1 MCKQRIYD
9 ILNLV
14 MKMKRCAWA
23 YNDELREYHDHIWG
37 QPQHDEVM
45 LYRMLIL
52 EGLQA
57 GLSWDIVLKKEK
69 AYEQALDHFEYEKIA
84 KYNEDKYQELMQTPL
99 LIKNKLKMKA
109 IITNAQAFIKV
120 QDEFKSFDHY
130 IWSYVN
136 FKPIKHHYHSSSE
149 VPAFDE
155 LSQLIS
161 KDLKK
166 RVFKFVG
173 PTIIY
178 SYLQAIGIYN
188 DHEIDCDF
196 Y

>member
-1 MCKQRIYD
+1 M
-9 ILNLV
+9 NLV

-23 YNDELREYHDHIWG
+23 YSDELRAYHDHVWG
-37 QPQHDEVM
+37 RPQHDEKM
-45 LYRMLIL
+45 LYKMLIL

-57 GLSWDIVLKKEK
+57 GLSWEIILKKEQ
-69 AYEQALDHFEYEKIA
+69 AYAEALDNFDYHKIA
-84 KYNEDKYQELMQTPL
+84 FYDEKKYEELMQTPV

-109 IITNAQAFIKV
+109 IITNAKSFIKV
-120 QDEFKSFDHY
+120 QEEFGTFDHY
-130 IWSYVN
+130 IWSFVN
-136 FKPIKHHYHSSSE
+136 GEQVLHKYQSSQD
-149 VPAFDE
+149 VPSFDE
-155 LSQLIS
+155 LSTHIS

-166 RVFKFVG
+166 RGFRFVG

>member
-99 LIKNKLKMKA
+99 LN
-109 IITNAQAFIKV
+109 
-120 QDEFKSFDHY
+120 
-130 IWSYVN
+130 
-136 FKPIKHHYHSSSE
+136 
-149 VPAFDE
+149 
-155 LSQLIS
+155 
-161 KDLKK
+161 
-166 RVFKFVG
+166 
-173 PTIIY
+173 
-178 SYLQAIGIYN
+178 
-188 DHEIDCDF
+188 
-196 Y
+196 

>member
-1 MCKQRIYD
+1 
-9 ILNLV
+9 
-14 MKMKRCAWA
+14 MKRCAWA
-23 YNDELREYHDHIWG
+23 YSEELREYHDHIWG
-37 QPQHDEVM
+37 KPQHDET
-45 LYRMLIL
+45 LLFKMLIL

-57 GLSWDIVLKKEK
+57 GLSWEIILKKEK
-69 AYEQALDHFEYEKIA
+69 AYEEALDQFDYHKIA
-84 KYNEDKYQELMQTPL
+84 KYDDKKYQELMETPL

-109 IITNAQAFIKV
+109 IITNAQSFINIQKEY
-120 QDEFKSFDHY
+120 QSFNQY
-130 IWSYVN
+130 IWSYVD
-136 FKPIKHHYHSSSE
+136 FQPIQHHYHTSQE

-155 LSQLIS
+155 LSIRIS

-166 RVFKFVG
+166 YGFKFVG

>member
-1 MCKQRIYD
+1 M
-9 ILNLV
+9 V

-23 YNDELREYHDHIWG
+23 YNDELKDYHDRIWG
-37 QPQHDEVM
+37 KVHHDDTL
-45 LYRMLIL
+45 LYKMLIL

-57 GLSWDIVLKKEK
+57 GLSWETILKKEK
-69 AYEQALDHFEYEKIA
+69 AYEKALDGFDYHVIA
-84 KYNEDKYQELMQTPL
+84 NYDLHKYNELMSTPQ
-99 LIKNKLKMKA
+99 LIHNKLKMKA
-109 IITNAQAFIKV
+109 IITNAQRFIDV
-120 QDEFKSFDHY
+120 QKEYGSFDQY
-130 IWSYVN
+130 IWSFTN
-136 FKPIKHHYHSSSE
+136 FQQIKHHYIHSAD

-155 LSQLIS
+155 LSTKIS

-166 RVFKFVG
+166 KGFSFVG